1 MVKAMEANSSKIA
14 SLQLKF
20 NQTQEKQL
28 LDQPISASGGTKG
41 IQKNTG
47 DTMIDATLKAIGE
60 KAPPLPAHI
69 LSEMHS
75 QANGE
80 KKQQVKYEQSPA
92 PQITEQKPSMPF
104 GISATPSTPPT
115 EQIP

>member
-1 MVKAMEANSSKIA
+1 
-14 SLQLKF
+14 
-20 NQTQEKQL
+20 
-28 LDQPISASGGTKG
+28 
-41 IQKNTG
+41 
-47 DTMIDATLKAIGE
+47 MIDATLKAIGE

-115 EQIP
+115 EQYPNDATHNANTIPTPPKHGGIGAAS